1 MRNNNL
7 GKAKPNVEINSIVR
21 KTRLIIN
28 LFFITRNCF
37 IRSFASFMILKK
49 FGITVSFNI
58 GVMKDSE
65 VLSHSWISKNDH
77 PILERK
83 EISDYKIIYKI

>member
-1 MRNNNL
+1 
-7 GKAKPNVEINSIVR
+7 
-21 KTRLIIN
+21 
-28 LFFITRNCF
+28 
-37 IRSFASFMILKK
+37 MILKK